1 MKKPE
6 VIPLLTIR
14 NEPFQQQYELGVWSA
29 LQREG
34 PMPAPILD
42 SYLVIHLKYAAACGY
57 FASLQNPH
65 LSRFGFCLGRYHGA
79 VLASEATSLLL
90 FSHEA
95 SRKGYQC
102 GRRAYFTELS
112 PQERVSTDEKLI
124 GLFAQIMQDNLDC
137 LHGGDDSLV
146 YWCVGDCLGVLS
158 GQLFPLQ
165 EQEQASWQRKICSQP
180 A

>member
-6 VIPLLTIR
+6 VIPLITIR
-14 NEPFQQQYELGVWSA
+14 NETFQQQYEFGVWSA
-29 LQREG
+29 LQRERQA
-34 PMPAPILD
+34 PTPILD
-42 SYLVIHLKYAAACGY
+42 SYLVVHLKYAAACGH
-57 FASLQNPH
+57 FASPQNQK
-65 LSRFGFCLGRYHGA
+65 LSRFGFCLGMYHGA
-79 VLASEATSLLL
+79 VLASDATSLLH

-102 GRRAYFTELS
+102 GRRAYFMELS
-112 PQERVSTDEKLI
+112 HQERIYTDEKLI
-124 GLFAQIMQDNLDC
+124 GLFAQIMQDNMDC
-137 LHGGDDSLV
+137 LDGGDDSLL

-158 GQLFPLQ
+158 GQLFPLE